1 MGMFDTILI
10 RCVECGSVIECQ
22 SKSGE
27 CCLQTLTLEEAVET
41 QDESLFDVNRHAP
54 HECPECGTK
63 ILLNLRQQLLQKN
76 MEAVNDMGRTV

>member
-63 ILLNLRQQLLQKN
+63 NIVKLKTT
-76 MEAVNDMGRTV
+76 ATVEKYGEG